1 VKIKNKKEG
10 FLMRTVISYS
20 GTELTLN
27 GDISVEEA
35 REKLQLIGAMPESAD
50 INVEE
55 YEEDGVKYVKFL
67 KEVGEKG

>member
-1 VKIKNKKEG
+1 
-10 FLMRTVISYS
+10 
-20 GTELTLN
+20 
-27 GDISVEEA
+27 
-35 REKLQLIGAMPESAD
+35 MPESAD